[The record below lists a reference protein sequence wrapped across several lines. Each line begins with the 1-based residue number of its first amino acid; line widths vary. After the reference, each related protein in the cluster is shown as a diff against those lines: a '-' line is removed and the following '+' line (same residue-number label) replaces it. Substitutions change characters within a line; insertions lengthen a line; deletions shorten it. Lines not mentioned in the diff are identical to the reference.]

1 MSGGSGYQAI
11 TAYVKMLE
19 IVEDAIQNAGVENFD
34 SQALYDAA
42 QSYSKSIDGRNAF
55 SYSRFKRYLSNE
67 LLILEASAEQEDL
80 IRIDA
85 NWYPI
90 LTEP

>member
-11 TAYVKMLE
+11 TAYLKMLE
-19 IVEDAIQNAGVENFD
+19 IVEDAIQNAGAENFD

-55 SYSRFKRYLSNE
+55 SYSSFKRYLSNE

-80 IRIDA
+80 IRNDP
-85 NWYPI
+85 NWYPVLI
-90 LTEP
+90 GP